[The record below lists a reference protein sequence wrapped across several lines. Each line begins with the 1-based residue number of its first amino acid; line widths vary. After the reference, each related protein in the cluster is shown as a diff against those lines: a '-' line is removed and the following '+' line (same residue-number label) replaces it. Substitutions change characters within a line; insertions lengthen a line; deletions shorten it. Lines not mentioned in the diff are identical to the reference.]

1 MKINNILKVTILN
14 VIICDIINKC
24 GMMNLEDILCNNN
37 ILDSINKNLNFLL
50 ELIPELKDM
59 IGFLHKHPHHHL
71 DVWNHTLCVLN
82 SSENDFE
89 IRLCLLLHDI
99 GKPHCFTEGEV
110 RHFKDHPSKSAIM
123 SKNILER
130 LGYDEE
136 FIKRICYLIEFHD
149 TPITSSEVEENFEL
163 QYKRYLIQKCDV
175 LAHHL
180 NKLEK
185 RKEYLK
191 DIETLFNNNLEEFKC
206 MIK

>member
-1 MKINNILKVTILN
+1 MK
-14 VIICDIINKC
+14 
-24 GMMNLEDILCNNN
+24 LEKILCNNN
-37 ILDSINKNLNFLL
+37 ILDSINNNLNYLL

-71 DVWNHTLCVLN
+71 DVWNHTLYAL
-82 SSENDFE
+82 SLSENNFE

-110 RHFKDHPSKSAIM
+110 RHFTGHPYKSAQI

-130 LGYDEE
+130 LGYEKE
-136 FIKRICYLIEFHD
+136 FIKRVCYLIEFHD
-149 TPITSSEVEENFEL
+149 TSITINEIKENFEL
-163 QYKRYLIQKCDV
+163 QYKRYLIQKCDA
-175 LAHHL
+175 LAHHPD
-180 NKLEK
+180 KLEK

-191 DIETLFNNNLEEFKC
+191 EIEMLFNNNLEKFKC